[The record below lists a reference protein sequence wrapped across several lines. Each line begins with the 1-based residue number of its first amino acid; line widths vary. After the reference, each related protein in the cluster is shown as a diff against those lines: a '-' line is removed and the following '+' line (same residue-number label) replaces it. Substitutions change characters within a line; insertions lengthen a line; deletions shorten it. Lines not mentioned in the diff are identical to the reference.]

1 MLALKIFSAHFTQTR
16 KDLPSCG
23 STSTP
28 RCVFKRAA
36 GGMLATPALCGIL
49 KKIPVETYLFFFP
62 QSPTAILN
70 IVYKWFRCELHR
82 FFRSQRSVV
91 HVIPCIEIHFAT
103 SCTVLYFHANL
114 RNLTRTY
121 ISSNLTCL
129 SPGSIFL
136 IDSISQGDKVSTQP
150 SNTTQ

>member
-36 GGMLATPALCGIL
+36 RGMLATPALCGIL

-82 FFRSQRSVV
+82 FFRSQRSVL

-103 SCTVLYFHANL
+103 SCTVLYFHAYP
-114 RNLTRTY
+114 RNLLYFAILVTRTY
-121 ISSNLTCL
+121 ISSNFMFI
-129 SPGSIFL
+129 SREYIF
-136 IDSISQGDKVSTQP
+136 D
-150 SNTTQ
+150 